1 MVGCWSLFH
10 NKHIYKEESRDKSN
24 KSPIEENSR
33 NIAPITIIDNAT
45 MTIGTNNHTASI
57 KETSSN
63 NDNDNNNNSNS
74 NNDNN
79 KDDDIVIVV
88 VPIIFCCDKSRT
100 DMDLCASVE
109 PLLVTIGTKTHPKQN
124 DQKIRRP
131 PSGGGQGKDSGG
143 G

>member
-1 MVGCWSLFH
+1 
-10 NKHIYKEESRDKSN
+10 
-24 KSPIEENSR
+24 
-33 NIAPITIIDNAT
+33 

-63 NDNDNNNNSNS
+63 NDNDNNNNNSNS

-88 VPIIFCCDKSRT
+88 VPIIFCCDKSHT

-124 DQKIRRP
+124 DQKIRGP

-143 G
+143 GRGEGIARMC

>member
-1 MVGCWSLFH
+1 
-10 NKHIYKEESRDKSN
+10 
-24 KSPIEENSR
+24 
-33 NIAPITIIDNAT
+33 

-63 NDNDNNNNSNS
+63 NDNDNNNNNSNS

-124 DQKIRRP
+124 DQKFGVQTMVVAKERTVVVVEEKALLGRARIH
-131 PSGGGQGKDSGG
+131 
-143 G
+143 